1 MRKAPK
7 HFDVRRPD
15 FEPYG
20 LTCEVWEPRPMHR
33 ADRHNEIEINLLG
46 AGSLSYLL
54 GGRRVTVREGRLAAF
69 WAAMP
74 HQIVAFHEVHT
85 YHVATLPLAWVLGW
99 GLPKRLVEPLLGGQV
114 VEEPDASR
122 AELDRALFVQWHRDL
137 SRSPERRRETV
148 LLELKARLLRLA
160 ERAVVSRGREPDA
173 RALGAAGRGAPALVE
188 RMAHVIATRYAQ
200 PLRVAEIAASV
211 GLHPDYAAL
220 LFRKA
225 FGTTPARFVVQH
237 RVSHAQR
244 MLVTGDAKVLEI
256 ALDAGFRSLSRFNAA
271 FKALCG
277 CTPREY
283 RRRHR
288 GG

>member
-1 MRKAPK
+1 MPR
-7 HFDVRRPD
+7 HFDPRRPD

-20 LTCEVWEPRPMHR
+20 LTCEVWEPRRMDR
-33 ADRHNEIEINLLG
+33 ADRHNEVELNLLA
-46 AGSLSYLL
+46 AGSLTYLL
-54 GGRRVTVREGRLAAF
+54 GGRRSTVRAGRLAAF
-69 WAAMP
+69 WAARP
-74 HQIVAFHEVHT
+74 HQIVAFEGAAP
-85 YHVATLPLAWVLGW
+85 YHVVTLPLAWVLGW
-99 GLPKRLVEPLLGGQV
+99 GLPKRLAEPLLGGRV
-114 VEEPDASR
+114 VEEPDAAR
-122 AELDRALFVQWHRDL
+122 GDLDRALFAQWRRDL
-137 SRSPERRRETV
+137 TDAPERRRETV

-160 ERAVVSRGREPDA
+160 ERAVASRGREPGA
-173 RALGAAGRGAPALVE
+173 RVLGAAGRGAPALVE

-256 ALDAGFRSLSRFNAA
+256 ARDAGFRSLSRFNAA
-271 FKALCG
+271 FQALCG